1 MQLRSDTIV
10 ALSTPPGRGAIA
22 VVRMSGPE
30 AHVLGQRIATRW
42 PVQPRVATYAELR
55 NPVDQQ
61 PIDQA
66 IVTRFDAPRSYTGEP
81 LVEFACHGGTSVT
94 NDLLAA
100 LVHLGARPADP
111 GEFTQRAVL
120 NGRMDLLQAEA
131 VGDLVDATTSA
142 HRQVALAQL
151 HGSLSTLVH
160 QLRDAIVHVEA
171 LLAYDVD
178 FPEEDDGPIPRQR
191 VGDAARVV
199 ERRLASLIA
208 TAPLG
213 DAARDGALI
222 VLAGVPNAGK
232 SSLFNALLG
241 EERAI
246 VTEVAGTTRDAIEA
260 RVERRPWP
268 LRLVDTAGL
277 RPTTDRIEQLGI
289 EVSERHISAAHLVI
303 LCGESDA
310 DLDAAHE
317 HVRRRTANGVV
328 RVQTKSDQQINL
340 AATSHVAVSAQTREG
355 LDELLKLVEARLTAT
370 LGVVPADGAVITRA
384 RQQSAL
390 ETARAELASFIDVWD
405 SQSLPGAIAAV
416 HVRTAAQALDELI
429 GSVDV
434 EDVLDRVFR
443 TFCVG
448 K

>member
-10 ALSTPPGRGAIA
+10 ALSTAPGRSAIA
-22 VVRMSGPE
+22 VVRLSGPE
-30 AHVLGQRIATRW
+30 AHSLGDRLSSRW
-42 PVQPRVATYAELR
+42 PDQARVATYVELR
-55 NPVDQQ
+55 SPVDGQS
-61 PIDQA
+61 IDQA
-66 IVTRFDAPRSYTGEP
+66 LVTRFNAPRSYTGEP
-81 LVEFACHGGTSVT
+81 MVEFACHGGVSVVNELIAT
-94 NDLLAA
+94 
-100 LVHLGARPADP
+100 LVHLGARLADP

-120 NGRMDLLQAEA
+120 NGKMDLLQAEA
-131 VGDLVDATTSA
+131 VGDLVDATTAA

-151 HGSLSTLVH
+151 HGSLSTLI
-160 QLRDAIVHVEA
+160 QELRDAIVHVEA

-178 FPEEDDGPIPRQR
+178 FPEEDDGPVPRQR
-191 VGDAARVV
+191 IGEAARAV
-199 ERRLASLIA
+199 EARLASLIA

-213 DAARDGALI
+213 DAARHGALI

-277 RPTTDRIEQLGI
+277 RPTSDRIEKLGI
-289 EVSERHISAAHLVI
+289 EVSERHIGAAHLVI
-303 LCGESDA
+303 LCGENDD
-310 DLDAAHE
+310 DLDAAYT
-317 HVRRRTANGVV
+317 HVRSRSPNPVV
-328 RVQTKSDQQINL
+328 RVQTKGDQAPALAPRSD
-340 AATSHVAVSAQTREG
+340 VKVSAQTRDG
-355 LDELLKLVEARLTAT
+355 LDELLRLVDEQLTLRLGT
-370 LGVVPADGAVITRA
+370 VPVDGAVITRA
-384 RQQSAL
+384 RQRTAL
-390 ETARAELASFIDVWD
+390 EAARAELLAFMEIWEANA
-405 SQSLPGAIAAV
+405 LPGAIAAI
-416 HVRTAAQALDELI
+416 HVQSAAAALDELI
-429 GSVDV
+429 GTVDV

>member
-10 ALSTPPGRGAIA
+10 ALSTAPGRSAIA
-22 VVRMSGPE
+22 VVRLSGPE
-30 AHVLGQRIATRW
+30 AHRLGQRISSRW
-42 PVQPRVATYAELR
+42 PDQARVATYAELSD
-55 NPVDQQ
+55 PLGGQ

-66 IVTRFDAPRSYTGEP
+66 LVTRFDAPRSYTGEP
-81 LVEFACHGGTSVT
+81 LVEFACHGGVSVVH
-94 NDLLAA
+94 DLVAT

-120 NGRMDLLQAEA
+120 NGKMDLLQAEA
-131 VGDLVDATTSA
+131 VGDLVDAKTAA

-151 HGSLSTLVH
+151 HGSLSALVTE
-160 QLRDAIVHVEA
+160 LRDAIVQVEA

-178 FPEEDDGPIPRQR
+178 FPEEDDGPVPRR
-191 VGDAARVV
+191 RIADAARVV
-199 ERRLASLIA
+199 EARLAGLIA

-213 DAARDGALI
+213 DVARDGALV

-277 RPTTDRIEQLGI
+277 RPTTDRIERLGI
-289 EVSERHISAAHLVI
+289 EASERHIGAAHLVI
-303 LCGESDA
+303 VCGEGDD
-310 DLDAAHE
+310 DLAAAYA
-317 HVRRRTANGVV
+317 HVRERTGSPVV
-328 RVQTKSDQQINL
+328 RVQTKGDQTSIRAVGSDVKL
-340 AATSHVAVSAQTREG
+340 SAMTREG
-355 LDELLKLVEARLTAT
+355 LPDLLHLVDDELTRRLGA
-370 LGVVPADGAVITRA
+370 VPVDGAVITRA
-384 RQQSAL
+384 RQRTAL
-390 ETARAELASFIDVWD
+390 ESAREELLAFIEVWELNH
-405 SQSLPGAIAAV
+405 LPGAIAAI
-416 HVRTAAQALDELI
+416 HVRSAAAALDELI